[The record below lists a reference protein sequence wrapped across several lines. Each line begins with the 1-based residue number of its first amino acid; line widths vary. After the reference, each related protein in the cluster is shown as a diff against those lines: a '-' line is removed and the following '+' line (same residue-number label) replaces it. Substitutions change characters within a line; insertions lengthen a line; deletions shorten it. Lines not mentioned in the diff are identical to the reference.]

1 MQKSVENIYISDEV
15 YEYIAAT
22 RNSPMIKMGASPR
35 ASIALARMSRAAA
48 WVSRREYVVPEDV
61 QNVFFD
67 VFEHRILI
75 NSRAGVSGASAHTA
89 LEDVLKRVSAPRLS

>member
-1 MQKSVENIYISDEV
+1 MLCQKI
-15 YEYIAAT
+15 
-22 RNSPMIKMGASPR
+22 
-35 ASIALARMSRAAA
+35 
-48 WVSRREYVVPEDV
+48 
-61 QNVFFD
+61 FFD